1 MLRAKGGKLLML
13 SEKLTPNKQINT
25 NAQRMKLDSTLG
37 QLRLLAIL
45 EGISYLLLI
54 PTIILKYGFEM
65 GLPNKIVGSIHG
77 VLFVMYSLWVIYY
90 AIKVKWSLM
99 KTFICL
105 TASFF
110 PFATFIVDQKILK
123 IESGEVSFANK

>member
-1 MLRAKGGKLLML
+1 MLYRLLDINYR
-13 SEKLTPNKQINT
+13 LTHKHINT
-25 NAQRMKLDSTLG
+25 NSQRMKLDSTLG
-37 QLRLLAIL
+37 QLRILAIL

-77 VLFVMYSLWVIYY
+77 LLFVLYSLWVVYY

-105 TASFF
+105 TASFL

-123 IESGEVSFANK
+123 MEPEEVVFTNE

>member
-1 MLRAKGGKLLML
+1 
-13 SEKLTPNKQINT
+13 
-25 NAQRMKLDSTLG
+25 MKLDSTLG

-54 PTIILKYGFEM
+54 PTVILKYGFEIGM
-65 GLPNKIVGSIHG
+65 PNKIVGSIHG
-77 VLFVMYSLWVIYY
+77 LLFVLYSLWVVYY

-105 TASFF
+105 SASLL

-123 IESGEVSFANK
+123 MEPEEVSFTNQ

>member
-1 MLRAKGGKLLML
+1 
-13 SEKLTPNKQINT
+13 
-25 NAQRMKLDSTLG
+25 MKLDSTLG

-54 PTIILKYGFEM
+54 PTVILKYGFEM

-77 VLFVMYSLWVIYY
+77 LLFVLYSLWVVYY

-105 TASFF
+105 SASLL

-123 IESGEVSFANK
+123 MEPEEVSFTNQ

>member
-1 MLRAKGGKLLML
+1 
-13 SEKLTPNKQINT
+13 
-25 NAQRMKLDSTLG
+25 MKLDSTLG
-37 QLRLLAIL
+37 QLRILAIL

-77 VLFVMYSLWVIYY
+77 LLFVLYSLWVVYY

-105 TASFF
+105 TASFL

-123 IESGEVSFANK
+123 MEPEEVVFTNE

>member
-1 MLRAKGGKLLML
+1 MNL
-13 SEKLTPNKQINT
+13 STVLN
-25 NAQRMKLDSTLG
+25 

-54 PTIILKYGFEM
+54 PTVILKYGFQM

-77 VLFVMYSLWVIYY
+77 LLFILYSVWVVYY
-90 AIKVKWSLM
+90 AIKRNWSLM

-105 TASFF
+105 TASLF
-110 PFATFIVDQKILK
+110 PIATFIVDQRILK
-123 IESGEVSFANK
+123 KEAEEGSFTQKELG

>member
-1 MLRAKGGKLLML
+1 
-13 SEKLTPNKQINT
+13 
-25 NAQRMKLDSTLG
+25 MKLSTALG
-37 QLRLLAIL
+37 QLRILAIL

-54 PTIILKYGFEM
+54 PTVILKYGFEI

-77 VLFVMYSLWVIYY
+77 LLFVLYSLWVVYY

-105 TASFF
+105 AASLL
-110 PFATFIVDQKILK
+110 PVATFIVDQKILK
-123 IESGEVSFANK
+123 MEPEEGPNTKKELS